1 MVKAVLPSTISL
13 PPNLESCVVDK
24 NDKTGESGFW
34 MNRADILSEV
44 VWRESVRSTIVEFS
58 KDTK

>member
-13 PPNLESCVVDK
+13 APNLESCVVDK